1 MVRPQSLTLAVALTL
16 ALPLAAEAHIG
27 YGGRDFGSFDAAGG
41 SVTIANQTVSGNYG
55 WADGLDADF
64 GDSHRL
70 RAFRFSLST
79 TTTVTFSVAANA
91 GATATSVGGLLPGFS
106 IYQGL
111 AHLAPFGADH
121 DGAAATVAYLSS
133 LDGAPKEGAFRALND
148 WKIGNDA
155 GDPLSVF
162 TFRGYAADSDLD
174 GFVTGSF
181 ELGAGDY
188 SIFVGG
194 VNYVSQLDAMRPT
207 YGMTATLAVAA
218 VPEPETYAL
227 LLSGL
232 GLLGLAVRRRSGW

>member
-1 MVRPQSLTLAVALTL
+1 MKMKSALALAIAL
-16 ALPLAAEAHIG
+16 ALPAAAHAHIG
-27 YGGRDFGSFDAAGG
+27 YSGRNFGAFDASGG
-41 SVTIANQTVSGNYG
+41 SITISNQAVSGNYG

-70 RAFRFSLST
+70 RAFRFSLTT

-133 LDGAPKEGAFRALND
+133 LGGAPKEGAFRALND
-148 WKIGNDA
+148 WKISNDA
-155 GDPLSVF
+155 GDPLTVF
-162 TFRGYAADSDLD
+162 SFRGYAADTDLD

-194 VNYVSQLDAMRPT
+194 VNYVAQLETTRPS

-232 GLLGLAVRRRSGW
+232 GLIGMVVRRRSMR

>member
-1 MVRPQSLTLAVALTL
+1 MKMKSALALAIAL
-16 ALPLAAEAHIG
+16 ALPAAAHAHIG
-27 YGGRDFGSFDAAGG
+27 YSGRNFGAFDASGG
-41 SVTIANQTVSGNYG
+41 SITISNQAVSGNYG

-70 RAFRFSLST
+70 RAFRFSLTT

-106 IYQGL
+106 VYQGL

-133 LDGAPKEGAFRALND
+133 LGGAPKEGAFRALND

-155 GDPLSVF
+155 GDPLTVF
-162 TFRGYAADSDLD
+162 SFRGYAADTDLD

-194 VNYVSQLDAMRPT
+194 VNYVAQLETTRPS

-232 GLLGLAVRRRSGW
+232 GLIGMVVRRRSMR

>member
-1 MVRPQSLTLAVALTL
+1 MFRPQPTTLAIALTL

-27 YGGRDFGSFDAAGG
+27 YGGRDFGSFDAANG
-41 SVTIANQTVSGNYG
+41 SVTIANQAVSGNFG

-70 RAFRFSLST
+70 RAFRFSLTT

-91 GATATSVGGLLPGFS
+91 DATTTSVGGLLPGFS
-106 IYQGL
+106 IYEGL
-111 AHLAPFGADH
+111 AHLAPFGPDH
-121 DGAAATVAYLSS
+121 DGAAVSVDYLAS
-133 LDGAPKEGAFRALND
+133 LDGAPKEGAFRALDD

-162 TFRGYAADSDLD
+162 SFRGYAADVDLD

-181 ELGAGDY
+181 ELAAGDY

-194 VNYVSQLDAMRPT
+194 VNYVSQLEATRPT
-207 YGMTATLAVAA
+207 YGMTATLVVTA
-218 VPEPETYAL
+218 VPEPDTHAL

-232 GLLGLAVRRRSGW
+232 GLIGIAARRRWAR

>member
-1 MVRPQSLTLAVALTL
+1 MKMKSALALAIAL
-16 ALPLAAEAHIG
+16 ALPAAAHAHIG
-27 YGGRDFGSFDAAGG
+27 YSGRDLGAFDASGG
-41 SVTIANQTVSGNYG
+41 SITISNQAVSGNYG
-55 WADGLDADF
+55 WADGLDDDF

-70 RAFRFSLST
+70 RAFRFSLTT

-106 IYQGL
+106 IYEGL

-121 DGAAATVAYLSS
+121 DGAAASVDYLAS
-133 LDGAPKEGAFRALND
+133 LGGAPKEGAFRALND
-148 WKIGNDA
+148 WKISNDA
-155 GDPLSVF
+155 GDPLTVF
-162 TFRGYAADSDLD
+162 SFRGYAADTDLD

-188 SIFVGG
+188 SVFVGG
-194 VNYVSQLDAMRPT
+194 VNYVAQLETTRPS

-232 GLLGLAVRRRSGW
+232 GLIGMVVRRRSMR

>member
-1 MVRPQSLTLAVALTL
+1 MVRPQSLTLALAFTC

-27 YGGRDFGSFDAAGG
+27 YTGRDFGSFDAAGG
-41 SVTIANQTVSGNYG
+41 VVTIANQAVSGNYG
-55 WADGLDADF
+55 WADGLDDDF

-70 RAFRFSLST
+70 RAFRFSLTT

-91 GATATSVGGLLPGFS
+91 SATATSVGGLLPGFS
-106 IYQGL
+106 IYEGL
-111 AHLAPFGADH
+111 AHLAPFGADY

-133 LDGAPKEGAFRALND
+133 LGGAPKEGAFRALND
-148 WKIGNDA
+148 WKISNDA
-155 GDPLSVF
+155 GDPLTVF
-162 TFRGYAADSDLD
+162 GFRGYAADTDLD

-181 ELGAGDY
+181 ELGPGDY

-194 VNYVSQLDAMRPT
+194 VNYVAQLETTRPS

-232 GLLGLAVRRRSGW
+232 GLIGLAVRRRSGC

>member
-1 MVRPQSLTLAVALTL
+1 MVRPHFLTL
-16 ALPLAAEAHIG
+16 ALASALPLGAHAHIG
-27 YGGRDFGSFDAAGG
+27 YGGRDFGRFDAAGG
-41 SVTIANQTVSGNYG
+41 IVTIANQTVSGNYG

-70 RAFRFSLST
+70 RAFRFSLT
-79 TTTVTFSVAANA
+79 TTATVTFSVAANA
-91 GATATSVGGLLPGFS
+91 DATATSVGGFLPGFS

-111 AHLAPFGADH
+111 AHLAPLGADH
-121 DGAAATVAYLSS
+121 DGADATVAYLES
-133 LDGAPKEGAFRALND
+133 LGGAPKEGAFRALND

-162 TFRGYAADSDLD
+162 SFRGYAADSDLD
-174 GFVTGSF
+174 GFVTGTF

-194 VNYVSQLDAMRPT
+194 VNYIAQLEEPTRPL

-218 VPEPETYAL
+218 VPEPETHAL

-232 GLLGLAVRRRSGW
+232 GLIGIAARRRSGC

>member
-1 MVRPQSLTLAVALTL
+1 MNKKSALTIAIAL
-16 ALPLAAEAHIG
+16 ALPAAAQAHIG
-27 YGGRDFGSFDAAGG
+27 YGGRNFGSFDAAGG
-41 SVTIANQTVSGNYG
+41 SVAITNQTVSGNFG

-70 RAFRFSLST
+70 RAFRFSLT
-79 TTTVTFSVAANA
+79 TTATVTFSVAANA

-106 IYQGL
+106 IYEGL

-121 DGAAATVAYLSS
+121 DGAAASVDYLAS
-133 LDGAPKEGAFRALND
+133 LGGAPKEGAFRALND
-148 WKIGNDA
+148 WRIGNDA

-162 TFRGYAADSDLD
+162 SFRGYAADSDLD

-194 VNYVSQLDAMRPT
+194 VNYVSQLDATRPT

-218 VPEPETYAL
+218 VPEPETHAL

-232 GLLGLAVRRRSGW
+232 GLIGIAARRRSGC